1 MNTGLWAP
9 TEGVRAG
16 DSRAG
21 PRAMPR
27 RGLDGHGLPWGCSC
41 GTQSLCPPWLSP
53 TCGSAGTPPPEE
65 PTPPQSTLLS
75 LPVPTTTALRE
86 GLASTRD
93 QAWPHQILG
102 PQPPLGC
109 CQVTE
114 ADTEQRPLRAACR
127 KALLDWGRA
136 CCGPWAVLA
145 VSQAGPSRSLRTGP
159 SVQTA
164 RPVLRQR
171 KGPGSTGETSHAK
184 PVTGRASA

>member
-1 MNTGLWAP
+1 MCELETGEPAPESDAEAGARWAWAP
-9 TEGVRAG
+9 VGVLVRHTEPLPPVAVTHPCIGRHPASRGTNASTVNASEPARA
-16 DSRAG
+16 
-21 PRAMPR
+21 
-27 RGLDGHGLPWGCSC
+27 
-41 GTQSLCPPWLSP
+41 T
-53 TCGSAGTPPPEE
+53 
-65 PTPPQSTLLS
+65 
-75 LPVPTTTALRE
+75 VTALRE

-109 CQVTE
+109 CRVTE
-114 ADTEQRPLRAACR
+114 ADTEQRPLRAAR
-127 KALLDWGRA
+127 GEALLDWGCA

-171 KGPGSTGETSHAK
+171 KGAGSTGETSHASQS
-184 PVTGRASA
+184 RAAPALEEQP